1 MAWDQVV
8 YAFVI
13 TLSITIATTGNKCG
27 FFAARLL
34 DMIPSLPALL
44 LSHFSVPLCKTENK
58 EHKVL
63 SLRSKRIG
71 DLWVI

>member
-1 MAWDQVV
+1 MAWDQAV

-13 TLSITIATTGNKCG
+13 TSSITIATTGNKCG
-27 FFAARLL
+27 VFAARLL
-34 DMIPSLPALL
+34 DIIPSLPALL
-44 LSHFSVPLCKTENK
+44 LSHFFDPFCKTENK
-58 EHKVL
+58 EHIVL